1 MPNFD
6 PLTEETNQGENQQ
19 EETQQSSCCRNMDE
33 ISRHVF
39 LYGFMFISIT
49 TLDLAQS
56 TNDWLLYFDL
66 SRMKKG
72 LVYGPL
78 DPYIVLFYLMF
89 CSISTIASAFE
100 ILNFLRYLCAGR
112 PLVDLDLVS
121 AIIIW
126 FCDVSMLIVNIII
139 VVCHSEP
146 ISYFQLTKAIL
157 ITVAVGVRILVP
169 LARMYIKQR
178 NKIGKAERFRKS
190 CYRTLTTI
198 GVCLMLVGAV
208 SIFIFTHTIT
218 SDNGKPQFLLP
229 WEIWQGRITY
239 KRYFEDV
246 GIYFTHDNLKFP
258 KQNSKELYWIKL
270 ADIKEFYTEES
281 INVKLS
287 YSVKGETIAKL
298 IILSFNTTSQRYK
311 ECYSHDDKGKL
322 NLVENCNI
330 DYITN
335 SEDIIFRFVY
345 LRPHVNLVLGDI
357 IYNAKYQIEGL
368 CHTLKVNGT
377 NIFDIKG
384 EKFVGKLLYMKHETQ
399 AQEGHRLVQ
408 HNSTSQDVIN
418 GDSPKYKTQHF
429 LVDIKEV
436 WKMGLY
442 GCETTGQLGPV
453 NNESVALAC

>member
-6 PLTEETNQGENQQ
+6 PLTEETNQDDTRQDQ
-19 EETQQSSCCRNMDE
+19 KQSSSCCRNMDE
-33 ISRHVF
+33 ISKHLC

-66 SRMKKG
+66 SRIKKG
-72 LVYGPL
+72 FVYGPL
-78 DPYIVLFYLMF
+78 DPYLVLFYLII
-89 CSISTIASAFE
+89 CSISTIASVFE
-100 ILNFLRYLCAGR
+100 VLNFLRYLCAGR

-126 FCDVSMLIVNIII
+126 FCDVSMLTVNIII
-139 VVCHSEP
+139 AVCHSEP

-169 LARMYIKQR
+169 LARTYIKQR
-178 NKIGKAERFRKS
+178 NKVRKVERFRKS
-190 CYRTLTTI
+190 VYRMLTTV

-218 SDNGKPQFLLP
+218 SDNGKPEFLLP
-229 WEIWQGRITY
+229 WEVWQGRITY
-239 KRYFEDV
+239 NRYFAGV
-246 GIYFTHDNLKFP
+246 GIYFTHDNLKFH
-258 KQNSKELYWIKL
+258 KQNTKERYWIKL

-287 YSVKGETIAKL
+287 YSVKDGTVQKL
-298 IILSFNTTSQRYK
+298 IIISFNTTSQRYK

-322 NLVENCNI
+322 NLIENCDTN
-330 DYITN
+330 YITD

-345 LRPHVNLVLGDI
+345 LRPHVHLILGDV
-357 IYNAKYQIEGL
+357 IYNAKYQVEGL

-377 NIFDIKG
+377 NIFDVKG
-384 EKFVGKLLYMKHETQ
+384 EKFVGQLLYMKHDTQ

-429 LVDIKEV
+429 LVNIKDV

-442 GCETTGQLGPV
+442 GCESTGQEGPV
-453 NNESVALAC
+453 KNESVTLTC